1 MRMHRMMGVCGLG
14 LMAVVP
20 SAMAQKWE
28 FGGGVGGS
36 FYLSRDIS
44 NGSAKASAGIETNVA
59 SGVWL
64 GENLSNKWG
73 GEIRYDYQRGDL
85 QLKSGGASASFS
97 GDTHAVH
104 YDILWHATPR
114 GSKVRPFLAAGAGFK
129 VYRGTGA
136 ETSSQPLSQFA
147 LLTKGNQLEA
157 LLSLGAGVKWQ
168 VAPKFQVRL
177 EVHDYI
183 TPFPKEIIAPNAGS
197 HVSGILQNIVP
208 MIAIAYTF

>member
-1 MRMHRMMGVCGLG
+1 MG
-14 LMAVVP
+14 LMAIVP

-36 FYLSRDIS
+36 FYMSRDIS
-44 NGSAKASAGIETNVA
+44 NGAAKASAKIETNVA

-64 GENLSNKWG
+64 GENLGNRWG
-73 GEIRYDYQRGDL
+73 GEVRYDYQRGDL
-85 QLKSGGASASFS
+85 QLKSGAVSTSFS
-97 GDTHAVH
+97 GDTHALH

-114 GSKVRPFLAAGAGFK
+114 GSKVRPFLAAGAGIK
-129 VYRGTGA
+129 DYRGTGQ
-136 ETSSQPLSQFA
+136 ELPSQPLSQFA
-147 LLTKGNQLEA
+147 LLTKGNELKA

-168 VAPKFQVRL
+168 ATPSLQVRL

-183 TPFPKEIIAPNAGS
+183 TPFPKEIIVPNVGS

>member
-1 MRMHRMMGVCGLG
+1 MRLYRMLGVCGLG
-14 LMAVVP
+14 LLAMVP
-20 SAMAQKWE
+20 SARAQKWE

-44 NGSAKASAGIETNVA
+44 NGSAKASAGIETNIA

-64 GENLSNKWG
+64 GENLGNKWG

-85 QLKSGGASASFS
+85 QLKSGAASTSFS
-97 GDTHAVH
+97 GESHAIH

-114 GSKVRPFLAAGAGFK
+114 GSKVRPFLAAGAGIK
-129 VYRGTGA
+129 DYRGTGTELQA
-136 ETSSQPLSQFA
+136 QPLSQFA
-147 LLTKGNQLEA
+147 LLTKGNELKA
-157 LLSLGAGVKWQ
+157 LLSLGAGIKWQ
-168 VAPKFQVRL
+168 ATPSLQVRL

-183 TPFPKEIIAPNAGS
+183 TPFPKEIITPNVGS

>member
-1 MRMHRMMGVCGLG
+1 MRLYRILGVCGLG
-14 LMAVVP
+14 LMTMAP
-20 SAMAQKWE
+20 SVMAQKWE

-44 NGSAKASAGIETNVA
+44 NGAAKASAKIETNVA

-73 GEIRYDYQRGDL
+73 GEIRYDFQRGDL
-85 QLKSGGASASFS
+85 QLKNGAASASFS

-104 YDILWHATPR
+104 YDILWHATSR

-136 ETSSQPLSQFA
+136 ELPSQPLSQFA
-147 LLTKGNQLEA
+147 LLTKGNELKA

-168 VAPKFQVRL
+168 ATPALQVRL

-183 TPFPKEIIAPNAGS
+183 TPFPKEIIAPNVGS